1 MAVADALVIDI
12 SDAIEVELR
21 RVLREDFPGAYRL
34 NDVSERLRKKAYES

>member
-21 RVLREDFPGAYRL
+21 RVLREDFSWVPIG
-34 NDVSERLRKKAYES
+34 